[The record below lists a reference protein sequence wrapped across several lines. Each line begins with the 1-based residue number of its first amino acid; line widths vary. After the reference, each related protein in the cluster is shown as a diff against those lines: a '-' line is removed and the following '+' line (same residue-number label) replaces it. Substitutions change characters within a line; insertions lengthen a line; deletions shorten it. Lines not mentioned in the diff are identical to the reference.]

1 MVPIFVSSSSSSSR
15 NKKKLKP
22 FLCLFI
28 IIRNQNVESL
38 FYLCL
43 LYTVIF
49 LKIFFSHN
57 FCLVCLC
64 VCVFVL
70 CVALLF
76 FFYWFNLSI
85 HQSIDIFCYDWLIH
99 RTFVHSLC
107 IDWKQWFN
115 SCIKIFLFSNNLLS
129 FQRFSH

>member
-15 NKKKLKP
+15 NKKKFKTIFMSFYYDQKP
-22 FLCLFI
+22 ECWIFI
-28 IIRNQNVESL
+28 LPVL
-38 FYLCL
+38 
-43 LYTVIF
+43 TVIF
-49 LKIFFSHN
+49 SKIYFSHN

-64 VCVFVL
+64 VCV
-70 CVALLF
+70 CIMCRITI